1 MQEKARQAVADYLHI
16 DVNDIYVV
24 WFCKTLQNHK
34 TILSTD
40 KVKGYIF
47 EVTYSGDK
55 KEIYLDCYIKKD
67 NIRIPD

>member
-16 DVNDIYVV
+16 DVNDVYVV

-47 EVTYSGDK
+47 EATYNGDK
-55 KEIYLDCYIKKD
+55 KEMYLDCYIKKD

>member
-34 TILSTD
+34 IILSTD

-47 EVTYSGDK
+47 EVTYNGDK
-55 KEIYLDCYIKKD
+55 KEMYLDCYIKKD

>member
-16 DVNDIYVV
+16 DVNDVYVV

-40 KVKGYIF
+40 QVKGYIF
-47 EVTYSGDK
+47 EATYNGDK
-55 KEIYLDCYIKKD
+55 KEMYLDCYIKKD
-67 NIRIPD
+67 NVRILD